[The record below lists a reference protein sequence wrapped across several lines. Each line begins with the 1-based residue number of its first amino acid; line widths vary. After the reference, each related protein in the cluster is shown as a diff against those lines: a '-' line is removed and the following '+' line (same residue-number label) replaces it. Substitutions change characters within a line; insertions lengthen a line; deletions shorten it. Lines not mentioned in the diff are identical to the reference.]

1 MLIIVEPGDGYV
13 SLHYSAPYLFA
24 CVQDEIFKS
33 LFSLKL
39 TQRTWSGNWGG
50 SAKTQTTR
58 WLMGKWGWREE
69 AGRRGKRGQRLA
81 CCYHLLLAPLWG
93 GQEGSREVGQCLL
106 LGQAGMTAGNAFSA
120 AWELSHGLPAMPC
133 SAHLLIK
140 SHSAKVLAQNLNVL
154 KNRNGA
160 FLICMFVHGLLPMGL
175 SERACG
181 GEAEGEF

>member
-1 MLIIVEPGDGYV
+1 MVEPGDGYV

-50 SAKTQTTR
+50 SAKTETTR
-58 WLMGKWGWREE
+58 WRMGKWGWREE
-69 AGRRGKRGQRLA
+69 AGRPGKRGQRLA
-81 CCYHLLLAPLWG
+81 CCYHSLLAPLRG
-93 GQEGSREVGQCLL
+93 GQEGSREVGQSLL

-154 KNRNGA
+154 KKHERC
-160 FLICMFVHGLLPMGL
+160 FPYLHVCSWPSPHGPVWT
-175 SERACG
+175 CVW